1 MSTLA
6 PSAGLRTIALLG
18 FLAALGPGRP
28 LVAQDPAATPEP
40 SQAQPAPA
48 AGATA
53 SPESAPAAEGTA
65 TPEPKKLRPW
75 QRQSPPPD
83 GKWLV
88 DEEGREYYVR
98 KFKKPGEGGYLRKGP
113 NTVRL
118 PGGMDV
124 DIVGED
130 AEFFFGK
137 IYRVDNIET
146 RVTRPKNDP
155 TPEQLAAK
163 EAEYQFSTPASAKLR
178 FVPIGAG
185 LPTSGQWRNGF
196 DVADVNLDGK
206 LDIVHGGTRR
216 QLNSIPYIFLGDG
229 KGGFAIWKE
238 ARYPQLPYDYG
249 DVAVGDFNADKKPD
263 LALGIHLRGLVALF
277 GDGKGN
283 FKLESQGLA
292 FQGGQLTPGQ
302 VSQFSSRAID
312 VVDWNGDGRSEILAL
327 AEGPMGSFAAQKG
340 LTNRMQQS
348 YGMALYSYGAEGW
361 KVLPG
366 GKTHPELFGD
376 KLISADFD
384 GNGKPDFAA
393 GSNSRGNAALVHL
406 QNAEGTWEY
415 VWLDLLRERSFARAV
430 EAGDFDGDKRA
441 DLVIGY
447 QSVELGV
454 WRSGVDLLL
463 SRDGGK
469 FERRTVFVEPDNR
482 GFYSLAVGDID
493 GDKRLDIAGGTGDG
507 RVFVFLADGKGG
519 FTSEDAVELGAEATC
534 RVYDLALADVDRDKR
549 AELIAA
555 FAGEECPDGGRLT
568 AWRAVPAG
576 R

>member
-1 MSTLA
+1 MSTSA
-6 PSAGLRTIALLG
+6 SSAGLRAIALLAL
-18 FLAALGPGRP
+18 LAALGPGRP
-28 LVAQDPAATPEP
+28 LDAQTPEPTPEPAAT
-40 SQAQPAPA
+40 AAAAAPA
-48 AGATA
+48 DDEGA
-53 SPESAPAAEGTA
+53 AADGAATA

-88 DEEGREYYVR
+88 DERGREYYVR
-98 KFKKPGEGGYLRKGP
+98 KFKKPGEGAYIRKSP
-113 NTVRL
+113 TEVRL
-118 PGGMDV
+118 PGGMNV

-130 AEFFFGK
+130 SEFFFGK

-146 RVTRPKNDP
+146 MVTRQKGEP
-155 TPEQLAAK
+155 TPEELAAK

-185 LPTSGQWRNGF
+185 LPDSGQWRNGF
-196 DVADVNLDGK
+196 VVADVNLDGK

-216 QLNSIPYIFLGDG
+216 QLNSIPYLFLGDG
-229 KGGFAIWKE
+229 KGDFAIWKE

-249 DVAVGDFNADKKPD
+249 DIAVGDFNGDRKPD

-283 FKLESQGLA
+283 FQLQSQGLA
-292 FQGGQLTPGQ
+292 FEGGQLTPGQ
-302 VSQFSSRAID
+302 VSQFSSRAIT
-312 VVDWNGDGRSEILAL
+312 VADWNGDGRDEILAL

-348 YGMALYSYGAEGW
+348 YGIAVYTYAADGW

-376 KLISADFD
+376 KLVAADFD

-406 QNAEGTWEY
+406 QNAEGTWSY
-415 VWLDLLRERSFARAV
+415 VWLDTLRGRSFARAV
-430 EAGDFDGDKRA
+430 DAGDFNGDKRA
-441 DLVIGY
+441 DLVVGY

-463 SRDGGK
+463 SMPDGR
-469 FERRTVFVEPDNR
+469 FERHVVFVEPDNH
-482 GFYSLAVGDID
+482 GFYSLAVGDLD

-519 FTSEDAVELGAEATC
+519 FTSEDAVELAGESTC
-534 RVYDLALADVDRDKR
+534 RVYDLELADLDRDKR
-549 AELIAA
+549 ADLVAA
-555 FAGEECPDGGRLT
+555 FAGEECPEGGRLT
-568 AWRAVPAG
+568 AWRAMPAG